1 MEPLPFDLP
10 PAGPR
15 WGTPADLR
23 EPSAGPVRYT
33 VTASPLGDLL
43 LLSDGEALTG
53 VHMSPAAPP
62 EGAEHA
68 PDAFGT
74 AVKELDAYFAG
85 ELREFSVPL
94 APRGTPFQLR
104 VWRQLT
110 AIPYGTTVSYGDIAA
125 ALEAPGASRAV
136 GTANNRNPLSIV
148 IPCHRVIGADGA
160 MVGYG
165 GGLERKER
173 LLRLEGIRLR

>member
-10 PAGPR
+10 PPGPR
-15 WGTPADLR
+15 WGTPADLH
-23 EPSAGPVRYT
+23 EPSPGPVRYT
-33 VTASPLGDLL
+33 VAESPLGDLL
-43 LLSDGEALTG
+43 LLTDGRALTG
-53 VHMSPAAPP
+53 VRMSPAVPP
-62 EGAEHA
+62 QGAEYA

-74 AVKELDAYFAG
+74 AVKELEAYFAG
-85 ELREFSVPL
+85 DLERFSVPL
-94 APRGTPFQLR
+94 APRGTPFQRR

-110 AIPYGTTVSYGDIAA
+110 AVPYGATVSYGDIAG

-136 GTANNRNPLSIV
+136 GMANNRNPLPIV

-165 GGLERKER
+165 GGVERKEY